1 MRIIA
6 IIIFIGLVSSCVSHK
21 KITYFNDIS
30 ESVSGEIS
38 FPEAPVLKLRSN
50 DIVEIEISSISSETS
65 QYFNRSGS
73 DVDKKY
79 AGNTYQIASDGAIDL
94 PLVGAVQIGDLST
107 EEAEEVIKKAL
118 LDYLQKPSVNLRLV
132 SFRITVLGEVET
144 PGVYDVPGAQV
155 NVLEALGYAGD
166 MTIYGKRDNVLLI
179 RNVDD
184 IKIYQRLDLNSA
196 GFMSSE
202 FFYLQNNDVLYVEP
216 SKGATSK
223 DDNAYR
229 ILPLVL
235 SSLTFLIVLIGV
247 TQ

>member
-6 IIIFIGLVSSCVSHK
+6 IVVLVGLFSSCVSHK
-21 KITYFNDIS
+21 KITYFNDIA
-30 ESVSGEIS
+30 ESAGGEIA
-38 FPEAPVLKLRSN
+38 FPDAPILQLQAN

-65 QYFNRSGS
+65 QFFSRSGS

-79 AGNTYQIASDGAIDL
+79 AGNTYQIATDGSIDL
-94 PLVGAVQIGDLST
+94 PLVGSVHIGNMST
-107 EEAEEVIKKAL
+107 DEAQDVIHEAL
-118 LDYLQKPSVNLRLV
+118 LQYLQKPTVNLRLV

-155 NVLEALGYAGD
+155 SVLEALGYAGD
-166 MTIYGKRDNVLLI
+166 MTIYGKRDNVMLI
-179 RNVDD
+179 RNYEGA
-184 IKIYQRLDLNSA
+184 KIYQRINLNSSE
-196 GFMSSE
+196 FMSSQ

-235 SSLTFLIVLIGV
+235 STLTFLIVLIGV
-247 TQ
+247 MQ

>member
-1 MRIIA
+1 MRIIS
-6 IIIFIGLVSSCVSHK
+6 IIVLIGLFSSCVSHK

-30 ESVSGEIS
+30 ESVSGEIA
-38 FPEAPVLKLRSN
+38 FQEAPVLILRNN

-73 DVDKKY
+73 NVDKKY
-79 AGNTYQIASDGAIDL
+79 AGNTYQIAADGSIEL
-94 PLVGAVQIGDLST
+94 PLVGSVQIGNLST
-107 EEAEEVIKKAL
+107 DEAQEVIKTAL
-118 LDYLQKPSVNLRLV
+118 LVYLQSPTVNLRLV
-132 SFRITVLGEVET
+132 SFKITVLGEVET
-144 PGVYDVPGAQV
+144 PGVYDVPDAQI
-155 NVLEALGYAGD
+155 NILEALGYAGD

-179 RNVDD
+179 RNYEGA
-184 IKIYQRLDLNSA
+184 KIYQRIDLNSA
-196 GFMSSE
+196 DFMSSD